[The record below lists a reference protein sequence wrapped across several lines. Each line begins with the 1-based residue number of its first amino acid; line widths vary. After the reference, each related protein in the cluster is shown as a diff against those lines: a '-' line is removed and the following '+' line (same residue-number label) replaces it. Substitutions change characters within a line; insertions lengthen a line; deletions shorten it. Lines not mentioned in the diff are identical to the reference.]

1 MKQPV
6 QGHSGGLFSLLK
18 PYWHLLAG
26 ATLLG
31 IVAGASITVLL
42 ATTNRAL
49 HSQALGIGMVL
60 AFGGI
65 CLIALVSSIVSDIG
79 TNYVGQKVIASLRKS
94 LGGKVLCAP
103 IDQLERYRT
112 HRLIPVLTHDI
123 DTISDFSF
131 ALAPLAISLTVTLGC
146 LAYLAS
152 LSWVVFSLML
162 LAILLGS
169 VAQYLARLKGIR
181 GFYSAREQ
189 EDLLQKH
196 YHAIA
201 EGAKELRMHSGR
213 RHTLLTEGIR
223 GTADRICDIQ
233 VKSVNT
239 FIVAKSFG
247 SMLFFAVIGLTL
259 ASQLYWPQADASVIS
274 GFVLILLYMKGP
286 MEHLIGTLPII
297 SRAQIAFRRI
307 KELSDTFST
316 AEPYLL
322 DQPSNHQAPFQR
334 LELNQVRYGFPKVG
348 ETPAFE
354 LGPIDLSI
362 QRGETVFI
370 VGENG
375 GGKTTLIKLL
385 LGLYNP
391 QHGEVRLN
399 GVPVTAQTRDAYRQ
413 MFTTVF
419 ADYYLFDDILRT
431 SSSELGSLDSY
442 LTKMELGHKVRIEDG
457 AFSTTDLSTG
467 QRKRLALISAWLEG
481 RPILVFDEWAADQ
494 DPTFR
499 RIFYTELLPELKRL
513 GKTIIVI
520 SHDDRYFDAAD
531 RVVQL
536 KAGSLYNARQH
547 VAPLP
552 A

>member
-18 PYWHLLAG
+18 PYWYLLAG

-49 HSQALGIGMVL
+49 HAQTFGIGMVL

-65 CLIALVSSIVSDIG
+65 CLVALVSSIVSDVG

-152 LSWVVFSLML
+152 LSWVVFALML
-162 LAILLGS
+162 VAIALGS
-169 VAQYLARLKGIR
+169 IAQYLARLKGIR
-181 GFYSAREQ
+181 GFYSARDQ

-213 RHTLLTEGIR
+213 RHTMLTDGIR

-259 ASQLYWPQADASVIS
+259 ASQLYWPQADTSVIS

-307 KELSDTFST
+307 KELSETFST

-322 DQPSNHQAPFQR
+322 EEPSNQQATFET
-334 LELNQVRYGFPKVG
+334 LELDQVRYGFAKVG
-348 ETPAFE
+348 ESPAFE
-354 LGPIDLSI
+354 LGPVNLSI
-362 QRGETVFI
+362 HRGETLFI

-391 QHGEVRLN
+391 QHGELRLN
-399 GVPVTAQTRDAYRQ
+399 GVPVVAQTRDAYRQ
-413 MFTTVF
+413 LFTTVF

-431 SSSELGSLDSY
+431 SPKALESVESY
-442 LTKMELGHKVRIEDG
+442 LTKMELGHKVSIEDG

-499 RIFYTELLPELKRL
+499 RIFYTELLPELKRM

-520 SHDDRYFDAAD
+520 SHDDRYFEAAD
-531 RVVQL
+531 RVIQL
-536 KAGSLYNARQH
+536 KAGSIHSAREH
-547 VAPLP
+547 ETLTP